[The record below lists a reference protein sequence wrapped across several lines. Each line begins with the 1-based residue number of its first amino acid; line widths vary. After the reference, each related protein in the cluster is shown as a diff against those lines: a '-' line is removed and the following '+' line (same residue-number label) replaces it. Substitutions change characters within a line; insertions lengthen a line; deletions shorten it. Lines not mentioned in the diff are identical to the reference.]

1 MKFRI
6 FNLLIFIV
14 ISVFFVSC
22 EGESVS
28 VDPYVGE
35 CICEIEGQTL
45 MILPSGKKSPVNM
58 PTTNYPTGSILTVSR
73 TGEDEL
79 TLTMKDLAITAH
91 VNPEGR
97 LTMPKLDVPTLLAN
111 EHHSMSL
118 DSTKREGYIT
128 SNSLFIK
135 QEAVGTYWVKD
146 KDDEYKLTVINTQFF
161 DCVKK

>member
-1 MKFRI
+1 MRFRI
-6 FNLLIFIV
+6 FNLLSFIV
-14 ISVFFVSC
+14 ISIFFVSC
-22 EGESVS
+22 EGEIES

-35 CICEIEGQTL
+35 CICEINGQTL
-45 MILPSGKKSPVNM
+45 LILPSGKKSPINI
-58 PTTNYPTGSILTVSR
+58 PTTIYPTGSTLTVSR

-79 TLTMKDLAITAH
+79 TLTMKNLVMVAQ
-91 VNPEGR
+91 VNAQGR
-97 LTMPKLDVPTLLAN
+97 LTMPKLDIPTLLIN

-135 QEAVGTYWVKD
+135 QEAVGKYLVKN
-146 KDDEYKLTVINTQFF
+146 KYDEYTLTVINTQFF

>member
-1 MKFRI
+1 MKIKI
-6 FNLLIFIV
+6 FNLLLFIV
-14 ISVFFVSC
+14 INVFLVSC
-22 EGESVS
+22 EGESDS
-28 VDPYVGE
+28 DPYVGE
-35 CICEIEGQTL
+35 CICEINGQTL
-45 MILPSGKKSPVNM
+45 LLLPSGKKSPTNI
-58 PTTNYPTGSILTVSR
+58 PTMIYPTGSVLTVSR

-79 TLTMKDLAITAH
+79 TLTMNDLVMTAH

-97 LTMPKLDVPTLLAN
+97 LTIPKPDVPTLLVN

-135 QEAVGTYWVKD
+135 QESIGTYLMKE
-146 KDDEYKLTVINTQFF
+146 KEDEYTLTVINTQFF